1 MIENVM
7 VYLDPCGKYSLVFAF
22 FILQLATIVTYCMH
36 YHLYYTNVCNPRLYQ
51 LTEPFKAVGMKI
63 EYGTILF
70 LSLLIG
76 IAFKFASVICVW
88 MALEDYENLEAN
100 GFLFVLAQVFS
111 LLPANMLAPL
121 LTYDHENCI
130 PANFAV
136 S

>member
-1 MIENVM
+1 M

-22 FILQLATIVTYCMH
+22 GILQLASVITYCMH
-36 YHLYYTNVCNPRLYQ
+36 YHLYYTNVCNPRLYS
-51 LTEPFKAVGMKI
+51 LTEPFKNTMSVKI
-63 EYGTILF
+63 DYGPILF

-76 IAFKFASVICVW
+76 ISFKFASVISIW

-100 GFLFVLAQVFS
+100 GSLFMLAAFFS

-121 LTYDHENCI
+121 ITYDHENCI
-130 PANFAV
+130 PANFMV